1 MLAQLTILLAL
12 GVLCSPAP
20 TTTYSCCYKVY
31 TILEEITSHL
41 ESTAATAGLSSVPM
55 DIRDKTCLRNNLKTF
70 IESLKTNGTEEE
82 SGIVFQLNR
91 VHECE
96 RLFSNITPTPQVPD
110 KECRTAQVSR
120 EKFKEALKT
129 FFIYLSDVL
138 PEEKDCI

>member
-41 ESTAATAGLSSVPM
+41 ESTAATA
-55 DIRDKTCLRNNLKTF
+55 DKTCLRNNLKTF